1 MWQTGDEQLG
11 VLVRTREQQLL
22 LWPPWEQCRLLAT
35 NCPVCLIYFNFMLPR
50 RLERLIINMGMGGK
64 PWENHYLANIHKY
77 PLDLC
82 DPLEWVCLIK
92 CIFPQNTWHAPNK
105 PMLRISWELR
115 TSCFLNHLTKK
126 HRHLTIPFKLL
137 PAENFPQTDKCSMV
151 FCSWSSSRHPPPQVT
166 WYWCL

>member
-1 MWQTGDEQLG
+1 MSSWGCWSGQGSS
-11 VLVRTREQQLL
+11 
-22 LWPPWEQCRLLAT
+22 
-35 NCPVCLIYFNFMLPR
+35 NCSCGHPENSAGSSQPTVPSAYFNFMLPR

>member
-1 MWQTGDEQLG
+1 MSSWGCWSGQGSSNCSCGHPENSAGSSRNQLSH
-11 VLVRTREQQLL
+11 LL
-22 LWPPWEQCRLLAT
+22 NLL
-35 NCPVCLIYFNFMLPR
+35 LPR
-50 RLERLIINMGMGGK
+50 RLGRLIINMGMGGK

-126 HRHLTIPFKLL
+126 HRHLTIPFKLF
-137 PAENFPQTDKCSMV
+137 PAENFPPTDKCSLV